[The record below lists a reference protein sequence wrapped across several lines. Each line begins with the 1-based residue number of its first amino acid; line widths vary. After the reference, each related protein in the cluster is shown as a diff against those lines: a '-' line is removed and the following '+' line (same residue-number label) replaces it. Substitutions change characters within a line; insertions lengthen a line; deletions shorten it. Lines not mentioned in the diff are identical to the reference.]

1 MANVFTEKPTHY
13 KFTWEGLGDI
23 KKGREN
29 LGEDM
34 PVLVY
39 RLLEYTMLDILV
51 EEYGRE
57 KADELFIKCGYKA
70 GKAIVENVLDT
81 SKELPDFVAD
91 LQKFMKD
98 NKIGVLKIESFDEKT
113 LDFYLTV
120 GEDLDC
126 SGLPPTDE
134 TVCRYDEGFIQGI
147 MEGYI
152 KGKQFKVREV
162 DCWANGARVC
172 RFKGEEV
179 K

>member
-1 MANVFTEKPTHY
+1 MSNIFMNKPTHY
-13 KFTWEGLGDI
+13 KFTWEGLGDV

-34 PVLVY
+34 PVIVY
-39 RLLEYTMLDILV
+39 RLLEYTMLDVLNN
-51 EEYGRE
+51 EFGKE

-70 GKAIVENVLDT
+70 GQAVVQNVLD
-81 SKELPDFVAD
+81 SNKNLDGFIAD
-91 LQKFMKD
+91 LQKFLKD
-98 NKIGVLKIESFDEKT
+98 NKIGILKIESFNEET
-113 LDFYLTV
+113 LDFYVTV

-126 SGLPPTDE
+126 SGLPATDE

-147 MEGYI
+147 MEGYL
-152 KGKQFKVREV
+152 KGKKFEVKEV

-172 RFKGEEV
+172 RFKGNEV